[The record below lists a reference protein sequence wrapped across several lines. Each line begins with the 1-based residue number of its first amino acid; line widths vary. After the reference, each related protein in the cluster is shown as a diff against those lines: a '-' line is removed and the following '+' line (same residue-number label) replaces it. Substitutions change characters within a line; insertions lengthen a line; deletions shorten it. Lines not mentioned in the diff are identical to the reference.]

1 MQPEQISLWSR
12 ILDFFDNYVL
22 FPLTNITFVD
32 IVDILLLSCLIY
44 IVYKFIRDR
53 HAGRTMIGLGL
64 LIVLYVISDVLEMVA
79 IKSILQN
86 FYTIGIIAI
95 VVLFQPEL
103 RDVLEEFGATT
114 SMNLKRIRNRHTS
127 DDEYVLHAIEEICAA
142 AFELSSKCEGALIVL
157 ERTGR
162 LRNQMSEGTPI
173 DAVVSRQLLCNI
185 FVNKSPLHDGAVIIR
200 DCRIVSASNKSKTIS
215 ENDSVAGSLGTRHR
229 AALKISEISDAVVLV
244 VSEETGTISIANNK
258 ILKRHY
264 NDVGQGGRH
273 KSGDL
278 RDDLFKLM
286 TGKDIS
292 ELTVKPTRPE
302 KPERGK
308 KTAAAAD
315 PHPASAETP
324 AGTDGA
330 EEELLIIDEIADVG
344 EEESK

>member
-1 MQPEQISLWSR
+1 MPHEEISLWSR
-12 ILDFFDNYVL
+12 ITDFFESYIL
-22 FPLTNITFVD
+22 FPLSNITFVD
-32 IVDILLLSCLIY
+32 VVDIVLLSVFIY

-53 HAGRTMIGLGL
+53 HAGRTVIGLGL
-64 LIVLYVISDVLEMVA
+64 LIVLYVLSDLFNMVA
-79 IKSILQN
+79 INSILQN

-114 SMNLKRIRNRHTS
+114 SMNIKRIRNRHTS
-127 DDEYVLHAIEEICAA
+127 DDERVLHAIEEICAA
-142 AFELSSKCEGALIVL
+142 AFELSSKGEGALIVL

-162 LRNQMSEGTPI
+162 LRNQMTEGTPI

-200 DCRIVSASNKSKTIS
+200 DCRIVSASSKSKTIS
-215 ENDSVAGSLGTRHR
+215 ENDSVAEGLGTRHR
-229 AALKISEISDAVVLV
+229 AGLKISEVSDAVVLI
-244 VSEETGTISIANNK
+244 VSEETGNISIANNK

-264 NDVGQGGRH
+264 NDIGKGGRH

-292 ELTVKPTRPE
+292 ELTVKPVKPTKGGKQTQP
-302 KPERGK
+302 KPENAQSDM
-308 KTAAAAD
+308 T
-315 PHPASAETP
+315 
-324 AGTDGA
+324 
-330 EEELLIIDEIADVG
+330 EEEPLFIDEVTGVG
-344 EEESK
+344 EESK